1 MPSPLF
7 TDPSDVDSP
16 HSRASIR
23 TSEKRPNQVQPRS
36 QVGNRY
42 AMSRT
47 LNIVRGPW
55 IWWTRSYRQGA
66 SNMPPSL
73 DSSPLSGLQF
83 AFLARWKQNDSK
95 TKANPSP
102 SFR

>member
-23 TSEKRPNQVQPRS
+23 TSEKRPNQDQPRS

-47 LNIVRGPW
+47 LNIVRGRW
-55 IWWTRSYRQGA
+55 VWWTRSYRQGA

-73 DSSPLSGLQF
+73 DSSPPFWTAVRVPGEVEAKRLKNEG
-83 AFLARWKQNDSK
+83 
-95 TKANPSP
+95 
-102 SFR
+102 